1 MIGWISIRAAI
12 CLGAAV
18 VALSAWLL
26 QYSGIDPW
34 AFLKQLTAQATPT
47 QALALFFLFALIETI
62 FPACHYFPGT
72 LLFVTLFLTSEYA
85 TQPVFVASV
94 ASSGI
99 LIGLV
104 VNYSL
109 ARLFAA
115 SRYAKPFQGLI
126 TEVREIQVRWG
137 LLADCLLT
145 FHPNWIGLL
154 YVIHGLVG
162 GGILRHL
169 LIAVPASCI
178 AISIYLTS
186 VSLLASAAPSSPGDI
201 QLWVAIALATVGL
214 GLFAYDFPRRRA

>member
-18 VALSAWLL
+18 VAFSAWLL

-34 AFLKQLTAQATPT
+34 AFLRQLTAQATPR

-72 LLFVTLFLTSEYA
+72 LLFVTLFLGSEFA
-85 TQPVFVASV
+85 SQPVLVAAI

-99 LIGLV
+99 LTGLV
-104 VNYSL
+104 INYSL
-109 ARLFAA
+109 ARLFAE

-126 TEVREIQVRWG
+126 GEVREIQARWG
-137 LLADCLLT
+137 LLADGLLT

-154 YVIHGLVG
+154 YVIHGLAG
-162 GGILRHL
+162 GGIVRHL
-169 LIAVPASCI
+169 LIAVPASCAAI
-178 AISIYLTS
+178 AVYLTS
-186 VSLLASAAPSSPGDI
+186 VSLLASNAPASPGDI
-201 QLWVAIALATVGL
+201 QLWVAIALSLAGL
-214 GLFAYDFPRRRA
+214 GLFAWDFPRRRG